1 MPIETLK
8 DAAARR
14 RTSWASGALIRR
26 ARSSPTR
33 FASDTRPPVIL
44 LGGSANALSIARR
57 LSRIQVPVFSINK
70 ADAPICYSRCA
81 TSIRMPEGPHYAQHW
96 TDYLLGPASDG
107 LSGAVLLAASDVGLR
122 IVAQHRETLRR
133 KFRLDA
139 SEPVAQLTMLDKAA
153 TYQAASE
160 AGVPTPRFWIV
171 RDRHELEAVQ
181 AELVYP
187 LLVKPRLSFQF
198 TERFPGKFFL
208 ARDFA
213 ELTAYRQAAELAGID
228 TILVEQIP
236 GPDTQL
242 CSYYTYLDEELRPQF
257 DLTKRV
263 LRRNPPNMGLGCY
276 HVTDWTPE
284 VRDWG
289 LQLLRSV
296 GLQGLANVEFKWDR
310 RDQTWKLIECNARFT
325 EANPLLVYSGYDLAE
340 FVYNRIV
347 GHPTPTWT
355 AYRQGI
361 RVWYPVEDTYACWLL
376 WRTGQLGFLEWLSSL
391 LHRKHLPLFSWND
404 PLPSL
409 HGLAHRSRNAVR
421 LWQRRGQENR
431 RAGE

>member
-1 MPIETLK
+1 MMPIQTTK
-8 DAAARR
+8 DAASRR
-14 RTSWASGALIRR
+14 RTARASGSLIRR
-26 ARSSPTR
+26 WHSPAVH
-33 FASDTRPPVIL
+33 FNSDTRPPVIL
-44 LGGSANALSIARR
+44 IGGSANALSVARSLTR
-57 LSRIQVPVFSINK
+57 LQVRVFSINK
-70 ADAPICYSRCA
+70 PDAPIRYSRSA
-81 TSIRMPEGPHYAQHW
+81 TAIRLPHGAHYAQHW

-139 SEPVAQLTMLDKAA
+139 SDPSAQLTMLDKAS
-153 TYQAASE
+153 TYQAAQE

-171 RDRHELEAVQ
+171 RDRHDVEAVQ
-181 AELVYP
+181 TELVYP
-187 LLVKPRLSFQF
+187 LLVKPRLSYQF
-198 TERFPGKFFL
+198 TERFKGKFFL
-208 ARDFA
+208 ARDFS
-213 ELTAYRQAAELAGID
+213 ELKAYRQAVEMAGID
-228 TILVEQIP
+228 TILVEKIP

-242 CSYYTYLDEELRPQF
+242 CSYYTYLDEQLEPQF

-289 LQLLRSV
+289 LRLLRSAR
-296 GLQGLANVEFKWDR
+296 LQGLAHVEFKWDV

-347 GHPTPTWT
+347 GQPPPAWK
-355 AYRQGI
+355 AYRQGV
-361 RVWYPVEDTYACWLL
+361 RVWYPIEDSYACWLL
-376 WRTGQLGFLEWLSSL
+376 WHSGQLTLHEWLNSL
-391 LHRKHLPLFSWND
+391 RHPKHLPIFSWRD

-409 HGLAHRSRNAVR
+409 HALAHRTRNAWRVWR
-421 LWQRRGQENR
+421 SR
-431 RAGE
+431 